1 MIVRA
6 TKKLQE
12 LLGQPALVE
21 VEPPLDDWYANLLWL
36 DRRKCVLV
44 THAGTLFSIL
54 AANVRKGDL
63 KPLGAW
69 LSRVV
74 TDALRFEE
82 MPPSL
87 LGHLKPAT
95 VKVAR
100 TASRQVLGH
109 MNDITFTCRYAVDS
123 AGGLDQLDTR
133 QLNHDLQRLLH
144 NRDGAYI
151 RPIDLARDR
160 LR

>member
-1 MIVRA
+1 MVVRA

-12 LLGQPALVE
+12 LLGRPALVE
-21 VEPPLDDWYANLLWL
+21 VQPSPDDLYANLLWL

-54 AANVRKGDL
+54 AADVRKADL
-63 KPLGAW
+63 QPLGAW

-74 TDALRFEE
+74 SDALRFEE
-82 MPPSL
+82 LPPSL
-87 LGHLKPAT
+87 LGHLEPAT
-95 VKVAR
+95 VRVAK

-109 MNDITFTCRYAVDS
+109 MNDVTFTCRYAVDT

-144 NRDGAYI
+144 NRDGSYI
-151 RPIDLARDR
+151 RPIDLATDR